1 MIFGRRRQTVPVPS
15 GTQSVGIIGDT
26 DPWTTDPWTPAPGTG
41 SQSQREWTVSF
52 PFPVAEHPEP
62 FSSHD
67 SRPSGSPVSDF
78 LSSADM
84 AVLRSRCAVV
94 VTISPGGEGFA
105 VTALHPSL
113 FPPEAMTDALF
124 DIVRSA
130 SEENLTAY
138 AALVPSPCPPFVR
151 SGHIIPFCEV
161 DAIAAASPLLWPSL
175 SASPFKRPPAEGR
188 LTHDGRTLRWPR
200 DLVLGGSLPG
210 EPFSLPPGQAC
221 WRPLGWSP

>member
-26 DPWTTDPWTPAPGTG
+26 DPFPGPAPGLHERFTHRPDG
-41 SQSQREWTVSF
+41 M
-52 PFPVAEHPEP
+52 P
-62 FSSHD
+62 
-67 SRPSGSPVSDF
+67 PSGSPVSDF
-78 LSSADM
+78 LSSADA

-105 VTALHPSL
+105 VTVLHPAL

-130 SEENLTAY
+130 SDESLSVY
-138 AALVPSPCPPFVR
+138 AALVPSPCPPHVR
-151 SGHIIPFCEV
+151 SGRVRPFSEDEAC
-161 DAIAAASPLLWPSL
+161 AAASPLLWPSL